1 MQANLLTYFIEI
13 ERVFARHGTV
23 EPRFQ
28 EARPSV
34 AERMRSAL
42 VVLAHSTDPRV
53 HRLKHKC
60 DPLAHE
66 QSASPSILRLFFTSL
81 GDRLSLLTS
90 IRLIILSFA
99 NGVDGKNGIPRRVKI
114 FRETHERVHE
124 YSNTRGCLKA
134 ATRNTSLNEP
144 QCKVHS

>member
-1 MQANLLTYFIEI
+1 MVTYTFIRGAGIIYTTRRVHAGNILTYFIEI
-13 ERVFARHGTV
+13 ERVFAGHGTV

-42 VVLAHSTDPRV
+42 VVLAYSTDPRV

-66 QSASPSILRLFFTSL
+66 QFASFDSFSSLFRSRRPSLSSLTCIWLLFPVTLPTAS
-81 GDRLSLLTS
+81 
-90 IRLIILSFA
+90 
-99 NGVDGKNGIPRRVKI
+99 
-114 FRETHERVHE
+114 REKEF
-124 YSNTRGCLKA
+124 LDA
-134 ATRNTSLNEP
+134 
-144 QCKVHS
+144 